1 MPEQNRMVIA
11 NRLRDGFTVFLGE
24 GDAWVESIGD
34 GLVADSTDAAA
45 ALLEAANA
53 AAARNIV
60 VNPYLIAVAQDG
72 RHRRPVDWRESI
84 RAFGPTVETGRT
96 A

>member
-1 MPEQNRMVIA
+1 MHEKNRMVIA

-24 GDAWVESIGD
+24 GDAWVTFIGD
-34 GLVADSTDAAA
+34 GLVVGTADAAA

-60 VNPYLIAVAQDG
+60 VSPYLIAVTEDG
-72 RHRRPVDWRESI
+72 CGRRPVDWRESI
-84 RAFGPTVETGRT
+84 RAFGPTVGTGPG